1 MHRSQKPPIA
11 SLYWEDAPDSPLLAV
26 SQELYD
32 KCTIKTITAV
42 LFRAQEGT
50 LRMIARKIKATSP
63 SGFAKVEWHKTPWT
77 EASLLKEGFVKE
89 ARPTIVA
96 VAYVAGRFAIQYIY
110 WPMPQQ
116 ELEPMR
122 FLGALVFDG
131 SDKLLKTNIK
141 GQCVVRERG
150 TKAMNSGSTML
161 MYGSHAFRGRGE
173 QHHLQAVYE
182 PSGRVDPQV
191 NVAVVR

>member
-1 MHRSQKPPIA
+1 M
-11 SLYWEDAPDSPLLAV
+11 
-26 SQELYD
+26 
-32 KCTIKTITAV
+32 
-42 LFRAQEGT
+42 
-50 LRMIARKIKATSP
+50 
-63 SGFAKVEWHKTPWT
+63 
-77 EASLLKEGFVKE
+77 KEGFVKE

-161 MYGSHAFRGRGE
+161 MYGSHACRGGSE
-173 QHHLQAVYE
+173 PHHLPAVYE
-182 PSGRVDPQV
+182 PSGREDTNV
-191 NVAVVR
+191 NERVVR